1 MKTKERLYLTNSRD
15 IVNLIQE
22 FDMLDKY
29 PQLKD
34 VATTSSLAGVVTGML
49 GKLGSKLKSKAE
61 QSEERVLENEKSMRQ
76 QRVRQ
81 IIDEYTDNNQMPLY
95 KINSS
100 RTHKNEDE
108 DSASSINKSFKGA
121 RGAK

>member
-61 QSEERVLENEKSMRQ
+61 QSEERVLENEKSMR
-76 QRVRQ
+76 
-81 IIDEYTDNNQMPLY
+81 
-95 KINSS
+95 
-100 RTHKNEDE
+100 
-108 DSASSINKSFKGA
+108 
-121 RGAK
+121 